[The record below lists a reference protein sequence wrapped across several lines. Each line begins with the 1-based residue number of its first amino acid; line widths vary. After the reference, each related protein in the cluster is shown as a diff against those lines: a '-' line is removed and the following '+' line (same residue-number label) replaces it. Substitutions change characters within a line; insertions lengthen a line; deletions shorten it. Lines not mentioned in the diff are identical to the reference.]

1 MAKGRGRPRR
11 EDMELP
17 AYVCRAFQLHA
28 QGESWTTIA
37 EKCGTTTGNLRKW
50 RQHPDAAGYIKQAIH
65 SNIEESHGVI
75 TEALPMLA
83 ARLVELG
90 LSSEV
95 KPYAQI
101 QAILGAFSVID
112 KGVTDRENAEQ
123 LAKVRETLERLEGG
137 PPNVIDIT

>member
-1 MAKGRGRPRR
+1 MALGISRDTLQVRKREGLFQAGRDYIRTGRHAKSPC
-11 EDMELP
+11 LWNIQS
-17 AYVCRAFQLHA
+17 ARAQM
-28 QGESWTTIA
+28 
-37 EKCGTTTGNLRKW
+37 
-50 RQHPDAAGYIKQAIH
+50 
-65 SNIEESHGVI
+65 
-75 TEALPMLA
+75 ALWA

-137 PPNVIDIT
+137 PPNVIDV